1 MLCFFVHSQWEKNL
15 KSIPFKVFL
24 SWKQCSCDVIT
35 GKVYYENLRKIPQFV
50 NNYKRFLKNLRKTPW
65 CTKNQAYFL
74 IPSCLTKTISWLQV
88 PLVCHIIF
96 FKYPIF
102 LCIFP
107 KEEINVSVWF
117 IPNLRPDPVA
127 FHPYYIVLFK
137 LPSISY
143 NNDNVTKVTNYDVI
157 FMLEIANHS
166 YNRISFFGNLFR

>member
-1 MLCFFVHSQWEKNL
+1 MCWRRMLCFFVHSQWEKNL
-15 KSIPFKVFL
+15 KSIPFKVVL

-35 GKVYYENLRKIPQFV
+35 RKVYYENLRKIPQFV

-74 IPSCLTKTISWLQV
+74 IPSCLTKTVSWLQD

-107 KEEINVSVWF
+107 KEKIKFQSGSYLTYDL
-117 IPNLRPDPVA
+117 ILILSLST
-127 FHPYYIVLFK
+127 HTILF
-137 LPSISY
+137 Y
-143 NNDNVTKVTNYDVI
+143 
-157 FMLEIANHS
+157 
-166 YNRISFFGNLFR
+166 